1 MLNIARK
8 GAKIGNSFGKKIFN
22 SCPLDFKGVKI
33 DGVKQINYTNYQI
46 SSGDSIE
53 SLLNQ
58 LKNSNP
64 SLKFVNS
71 TIIGNEFYDEEKSE
85 LVNKPDKDIWK
96 LKDLGNGLFS
106 VTL

>member
-1 MLNIARK
+1 MINIARNRVK
-8 GAKIGNSFGKKIFN
+8 LSNSFGKKVFN
-22 SCPLDFKGVKI
+22 SCPLDFKGVGI
-33 DGVKQINYTNYQI
+33 DGIKQLSYTNYQV
-46 SSGDSIE
+46 SSSDDIN
-53 SLLNQ
+53 SLLSK

-71 TIIGNEFYDEEKSE
+71 TIIGDRFYDNEESE
-85 LVNKPDKDIWK
+85 LVNKPDEEIWK